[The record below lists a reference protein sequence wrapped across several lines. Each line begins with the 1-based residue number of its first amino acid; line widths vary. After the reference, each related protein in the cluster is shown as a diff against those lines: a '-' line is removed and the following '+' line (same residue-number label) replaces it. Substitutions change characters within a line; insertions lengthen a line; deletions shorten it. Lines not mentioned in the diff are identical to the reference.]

1 MPRFNVTAPDGSII
15 PVDAPAGATEQDAIA
30 FAASTW
36 KPAAATSAP
45 SGIPT
50 ARQAPSAVAQLGRSA
65 ASLAD
70 VTVGGVIPAVVQQV
84 AYPFLRVG
92 RTPEEATAR
101 TQSLVS
107 GLEKPFGKTF
117 GVTET
122 PEYQQ
127 EASRQIMDFI
137 GQNFQKGAKWIS
149 ERTGIPASDVENI
162 IGTATVAAPK
172 VAPVV
177 AREAVKAG
185 KQVAENV
192 TVAAKMPFEKQ
203 IQARRERMSA
213 EDYARGPQIDAA
225 ADAQRLKIALN
236 PADIEPSIST
246 RAYSAIAGPRGPE
259 ALAEVNRPR
268 VAEIA
273 KNEMGLP
280 PTTQLNGR
288 AAFDQAR
295 AQVAAPYE
303 QIKKLPIQQADDAM
317 IQRLEGIRTD
327 LDVIGAKEYAP
338 AISKIVDD
346 AIAKTQTGLT
356 GEALLKNI
364 SVLRERARKT
374 YNNKAATTEALDIAD
389 TNLKIATELESM
401 IDNSIFNPKLL
412 GEYRDARQKMAR
424 TYAYEGA
431 TDFNTGMVDVSKLA
445 RITSKDNGLT
455 GDIASLGRIAG
466 NFPEVFS
473 KGAASKFYEL
483 PRLSRSGLAGGTGA
497 LIGSNFGLTGS
508 IVGGLLGGGAGELAG
523 AAAARRMASP
533 GYQAGLNLRDMR
545 IPVNQLAA
553 SMQPIPQNRAIVP
566 YEAPV
571 EVLGPGEGPYQPNFV
586 IQPNQYGGRVVPG
599 TPEAPRNMLGYD
611 PNAPVQGQ
619 PGAFDIMRQRE
630 RDLSMRQGTAAE
642 QQAAAAEAA
651 ARQPTRGGVEFVFD
665 SAGNLVP
672 APVAGAGGVVGAPS
686 ALESAVAKMA
696 GQVLPETTGTAYKTQ
711 TISPKTGAQPYTRI
725 TKREGET
732 TFGRESQAFAMTA
745 EEKIAWNKAKADLA
759 EVMPG
764 MKALDDK
771 AIASKMM
778 DREWV
783 QQAIVKAEQK
793 AKLQDEILARSN
805 NEKARRLAQI
815 ERDKLEGTLELLEE
829 QYRKARPVK
838 TGGQGPKTRNFQRNM
853 LAPEQEIQNALA
865 ERAVK
870 IDLTGMANK

>member
-1 MPRFNVTAPDGSII
+1 MARFNVTAPDGSII

-36 KPAAATSAP
+36 KPAPAQSEIPAT
-45 SGIPT
+45 
-50 ARQAPSAVAQLGRSA
+50 RQAPSAMTQLGRSA

-107 GLEKPFGKTF
+107 GFEKPFGKTF
-117 GVTET
+117 GVAGT
-122 PEYQQ
+122 PEYEQ
-127 EASRQIMDFI
+127 EAGRQIMDFI

-149 ERTGIPASDVENI
+149 ERTGLPASDIENM

-192 TVAAKMPFEKQ
+192 SLAAKMPFEKQ

-225 ADAQRLKIALN
+225 ADAQRLGIALN
-236 PADIEPSIST
+236 PTDIEPSVSS

-259 ALAEVNRPR
+259 ALAEVNKGAVRN
-268 VAEIA
+268 VAL
-273 KNEMGLP
+273 NDLNLP
-280 PTTQLNGR
+280 PTAQFNGP

-295 AQVAAPYE
+295 SKVAAPYDE
-303 QIKKLPIQQADDAM
+303 VSKLPTLTADDSAR
-317 IQRLEGIRTD
+317 QSLNRLRPDET
-327 LDVIGAKEYAP
+327 LIGSDKYAG
-338 AISKIVDD
+338 AINSIIDD
-346 AIAKTQTGLT
+346 AVKQVDAGLN
-356 GEALLKNI
+356 GAQLLKN
-364 SVLRERARKT
+364 VQTLRGRARKV
-374 YNNKAATTEALDIAD
+374 YNNKNADLAALDVAD
-389 TNLKIATELESM
+389 TNLAVANALESM
-401 IDNSIFNPKLL
+401 LESNISNPKLL
-412 GEYRDARQKMAR
+412 GEFRDARAKMAK

-431 TDFNTGMVDVSKLA
+431 TDFNTGMIDVKKLA
-445 RITSKDNGLT
+445 RITAKDNALT

-466 NFPEVFS
+466 NFPDVFS
-473 KGAASKFYEL
+473 TTAASKFYDL
-483 PRLSRSGLAGGTGA
+483 PRLSRSGLAGGGGA

-508 IVGGLLGGGAGELAG
+508 IVGGLVGGGLGELAG
-523 AAAARRMASP
+523 AAAAKRIAAP
-533 GYQAGLNLRDMR
+533 GYQAGLTLRDAR
-545 IPVNQLAA
+545 IPVNQMAA
-553 SMQPIPQNRAIVP
+553 SMQPIPQSNALVP
-566 YEAPV
+566 YQAPV

-586 IQPNQYGGRVVPG
+586 FGR
-599 TPEAPRNMLGYD
+599 PEAQITPSAPNMANALPAPGSPLNALRAEDARRAQMSRTLG
-611 PNAPVQGQ
+611 QQ
-619 PGAFDIMRQRE
+619 
-630 RDLSMRQGTAAE
+630 AE

-651 ARQPTRGGVEFVFD
+651 ARQPARGGVEFMFD
-665 SAGNLVP
+665 AGGNLVP
-672 APVAGAGGVVGAPS
+672 VPTSGAGGVMPS
-686 ALESAVAKMA
+686 ALESAVAKMS
-696 GQVLPETTGTAYKTQ
+696 GQVVPETTGTAYKTQ

-725 TKREGET
+725 TKKEGET
-732 TFGRESQAFAMTA
+732 TFGREGQAFAMTA

-764 MKALDDK
+764 VKKLDDK
-771 AIASKMM
+771 AILAKMQ

-783 QQAIVKAEQK
+783 QSAIDTAKQKAQMQADIAARATSDRQRRAAEIEREKMLDYAEQ
-793 AKLQDEILARSN
+793 LQDVLGS
-805 NEKARRLAQI
+805 
-815 ERDKLEGTLELLEE
+815 
-829 QYRKARPVK
+829 RPVK
-838 TGGQGPKTRNFQRNM
+838 RGGQGPKTRNFQRNM

>member
-1 MPRFNVTAPDGSII
+1 MATLEQLSSALVKADAAGNAADAKALADAIRQMQTAP
-15 PVDAPAGATEQDAIA
+15 AEA
-30 FAASTW
+30 
-36 KPAAATSAP
+36 
-45 SGIPT
+45 IPT
-50 ARQAPSAVAQLGRSA
+50 PRQAPGAMTQLGRSA

-92 RTPEEATAR
+92 RSPEEATAR

-127 EASRQIMDFI
+127 EAGRQVLDFI

-149 ERTGIPASDVENI
+149 ERTGIPASDIENI

-192 TVAAKMPFEKQ
+192 AVAAKMPFEKQ

-225 ADAQRLKIALN
+225 AEAQRLKLALN
-236 PADIEPSIST
+236 PADIEPSVSS

-268 VAEIA
+268 VNEIA

-280 PTTQLNGR
+280 ATTQLNGR

-317 IQRLEGIRTD
+317 IKRLEDIRTD
-327 LDVIGAKEYAP
+327 LNVIGAKEYAP

-346 AIAKTQTGLT
+346 AIDKTQTGLT

-374 YNNKAATTEALDIAD
+374 YNNKSATTEALDIAD

-473 KGAASKFYEL
+473 TGAASKFYEL

-533 GYQAGLNLRDMR
+533 GYQASLNLRDMR
-545 IPVNQLAA
+545 LPVNQLAA
-553 SMQPIPQNRAIVP
+553 SMQPIPQNRAVVP

-571 EVLGPGEGPYQPNFV
+571 EVLGPGEGPYRPNFV
-586 IQPNQYGGRVVPG
+586 FGR
-599 TPEAPRNMLGYD
+599 PEAQVTPSAPNMMNALPAPGSPINALRAEDVRRAQMSRTLG
-611 PNAPVQGQ
+611 QQ
-619 PGAFDIMRQRE
+619 
-630 RDLSMRQGTAAE
+630 AE

-651 ARQPTRGGVEFVFD
+651 ARQPARGGSVLEVD
-665 SAGNLVP
+665 PVTGKITIGAEGGRGATPDIQIIESTGKSLQGAADLLASGKSP
-672 APVAGAGGVVGAPS
+672 A
-686 ALESAVAKMA
+686 L
-696 GQVLPETTGTAYKTQ
+696 
-711 TISPKTGAQPYTRI
+711 
-725 TKREGET
+725 
-732 TFGRESQAFAMTA
+732 MTA
-745 EEKIAWNKAKADLA
+745 EQKIAWEKTKVDLA

-764 MKALDDK
+764 MKTLSDK
-771 AIASKMM
+771 AIAAKMQ
-778 DREWV
+778 DRAWV
-783 QQAIVKAEQK
+783 QQSLDKAQQQARAFDDIAARAANERLRQTAIMKREQMLDLAEQ
-793 AKLQDEILARSN
+793 LQDALGS
-805 NEKARRLAQI
+805 
-815 ERDKLEGTLELLEE
+815 
-829 QYRKARPVK
+829 RPVSR
-838 TGGQGPKTRNFQRNM
+838 GGQGPKTRAFQRNM
-853 LAPEQEIQNALA
+853 LAPEQEVQNALA

-870 IDLTGMANK
+870 IDLKGMAK

>member
-1 MPRFNVTAPDGSII
+1 MATLEQLSAALVKADAAGNAEDAKAFADAIRQMQTAPAQSEI
-15 PVDAPAGATEQDAIA
+15 PAT
-30 FAASTW
+30 
-36 KPAAATSAP
+36 
-45 SGIPT
+45 
-50 ARQAPSAVAQLGRSA
+50 RQAPGAMTQLGRSA

-107 GLEKPFGKTF
+107 GFEKPFGKTF
-117 GVTET
+117 GVAGT
-122 PEYQQ
+122 PEYEQ
-127 EASRQIMDFI
+127 EAGRQIMDFI

-149 ERTGIPASDVENI
+149 ERTGLPASDVENI

-192 TVAAKMPFEKQ
+192 AVAAKMPFEKQ

-225 ADAQRLKIALN
+225 AEAQRLKLALN
-236 PADIEPSIST
+236 PADIEPSVSS

-317 IQRLEGIRTD
+317 IKRLEDIRTD
-327 LDVIGAKEYAP
+327 LNVIGAKEYAP

-346 AIAKTQTGLT
+346 AIDKTQTGLT

-412 GEYRDARQKMAR
+412 SEYRDARQKMAR

-445 RITSKDNGLT
+445 RITSKDNGLS

-473 KGAASKFYEL
+473 TGAASKFYEL

-553 SMQPIPQNRAIVP
+553 AAQPIPQNRAVVP
-566 YEAPV
+566 YETPV

-586 IQPNQYGGRVVPG
+586 FGR
-599 TPEAPRNMLGYD
+599 PEAQVTPSAPSMVNALPAPGSPLNALRAEDVRRAQMSRTLG
-611 PNAPVQGQ
+611 
-619 PGAFDIMRQRE
+619 
-630 RDLSMRQGTAAE
+630 
-642 QQAAAAEAA
+642 QQAEAQQAAAEAA
-651 ARQPTRGGVEFVFD
+651 ARQPARGGAVLEVD
-665 SAGNLVP
+665 PVTGKITIGAEGGRGATPATQIIESTGKNLQGAADLLASGKSP
-672 APVAGAGGVVGAPS
+672 A
-686 ALESAVAKMA
+686 L
-696 GQVLPETTGTAYKTQ
+696 L
-711 TISPKTGAQPYTRI
+711 
-725 TKREGET
+725 
-732 TFGRESQAFAMTA
+732 TA
-745 EEKIAWNKAKADLA
+745 EQKIAWEKTKVNLA
-759 EVMPG
+759 EVMPDV
-764 MKALDDK
+764 KKLDDK
-771 AIASKMM
+771 AILAKMQ

-783 QQAIVKAEQK
+783 QSAIDTANQKAQMQADIAVRASTERQRQAALIEREKMLDYAEQ
-793 AKLQDEILARSN
+793 LQDVLGS
-805 NEKARRLAQI
+805 
-815 ERDKLEGTLELLEE
+815 
-829 QYRKARPVK
+829 RPVK
-838 TGGQGPKTRNFQRNM
+838 RGGQGPKTRAFQRNM

-865 ERAVK
+865 TR

>member
-1 MPRFNVTAPDGSII
+1 
-15 PVDAPAGATEQDAIA
+15 
-30 FAASTW
+30 
-36 KPAAATSAP
+36 
-45 SGIPT
+45 
-50 ARQAPSAVAQLGRSA
+50 
-65 ASLAD
+65 LAD

-127 EASRQIMDFI
+127 EAGRQIMDFI

>member
-1 MPRFNVTAPDGSII
+1 MATLEQLSSALVKADAAGNAADAKALADAIRQMQTAP
-15 PVDAPAGATEQDAIA
+15 VEA
-30 FAASTW
+30 
-36 KPAAATSAP
+36 
-45 SGIPT
+45 IPT
-50 ARQAPSAVAQLGRSA
+50 PRQTPGAMTQLGRSA

-92 RTPEEATAR
+92 RSPEEATAR

-117 GVTET
+117 GVAGT
-122 PEYQQ
+122 PEYEQ
-127 EASRQIMDFI
+127 EAGRQILDFI

-192 TVAAKMPFEKQ
+192 AVAAKMPFEKQ

-225 ADAQRLKIALN
+225 AEAQRLKLALN
-236 PADIEPSIST
+236 PADIEPSVSS

-268 VAEIA
+268 VNEIA

-445 RITSKDNGLT
+445 RITSKDNGLS

-473 KGAASKFYEL
+473 TGAASKFYEL

-533 GYQAGLNLRDMR
+533 SYQAGLNLRDMR
-545 IPVNQLAA
+545 LPVNQLAA
-553 SMQPIPQNRAIVP
+553 SMQPIPQNRAVVP

-586 IQPNQYGGRVVPG
+586 FGR
-599 TPEAPRNMLGYD
+599 PEAQVTPSAPNMMNALPAPGSPINALRAEDVRRAQMSRTLG
-611 PNAPVQGQ
+611 QQ
-619 PGAFDIMRQRE
+619 
-630 RDLSMRQGTAAE
+630 AE

-651 ARQPTRGGVEFVFD
+651 ARQPARGGAVLEVD
-665 SAGNLVP
+665 PVTGKITIGAEGGRGATPDIQIIESTGKSLQGAADILASGKSP
-672 APVAGAGGVVGAPS
+672 A
-686 ALESAVAKMA
+686 L
-696 GQVLPETTGTAYKTQ
+696 
-711 TISPKTGAQPYTRI
+711 
-725 TKREGET
+725 
-732 TFGRESQAFAMTA
+732 MTA
-745 EEKIAWNKAKADLA
+745 EQKIAWEKTKVDLA

-764 MKALDDK
+764 MKTLSDK
-771 AIASKMM
+771 AIATKMQ
-778 DREWV
+778 DRAWV
-783 QQAIVKAEQK
+783 QQSLDKAQQQARAFDDIAARAANERLRQTAIMKREQMLDLAEQ
-793 AKLQDEILARSN
+793 LQDALGS
-805 NEKARRLAQI
+805 
-815 ERDKLEGTLELLEE
+815 
-829 QYRKARPVK
+829 RPVSR
-838 TGGQGPKTRNFQRNM
+838 GGQGPKTRAFQRNM
-853 LAPEQEIQNALA
+853 LAPEQEVQNALA

-870 IDLTGMANK
+870 IDLKGMAK

>member
-36 KPAAATSAP
+36 KPAAATPAP

-50 ARQAPSAVAQLGRSA
+50 ARQAPSAVTQLGRSA

-127 EASRQIMDFI
+127 EAGRQIIDFI

-225 ADAQRLKIALN
+225 AEAQRLKIAIN
-236 PADIEPSIST
+236 PADIEPSVST

-445 RITSKDNGLT
+445 RITSKDNGLS

-483 PRLSRSGLAGGTGA
+483 PRLSRSGLAGGGGA

-725 TKREGET
+725 TKRGGET
-732 TFGRESQAFAMTA
+732 TFGREGQAFAMTA
-745 EEKIAWNKAKADLA
+745 EEKIAWNKAKANLAEAAPEYAKLSDQEIVRRMTDVKISEELLVKAREKAKAFEDIAARAANDRARQAALVKREQMLDLA
-759 EVMPG
+759 E
-764 MKALDDK
+764 
-771 AIASKMM
+771 
-778 DREWV
+778 
-783 QQAIVKAEQK
+783 Q
-793 AKLQDEILARSN
+793 LQDALGS
-805 NEKARRLAQI
+805 
-815 ERDKLEGTLELLEE
+815 
-829 QYRKARPVK
+829 RPVK
-838 TGGQGPKTRNFQRNM
+838 RGGQGPKTRAFQRNM

>member
-1 MPRFNVTAPDGSII
+1 MATLEQLSAALVKADAAGNAADAKALADAIRQMQTAPVETM
-15 PVDAPAGATEQDAIA
+15 P
-30 FAASTW
+30 
-36 KPAAATSAP
+36 AP

-50 ARQAPSAVAQLGRSA
+50 ARQAPGAMTQLGRSA

-127 EASRQIMDFI
+127 EAGRQIMDFI

-225 ADAQRLKIALN
+225 AEAQRLKIAIN
-236 PADIEPSIST
+236 PADIEPSVST

-445 RITSKDNGLT
+445 RITSKDNGLS

-483 PRLSRSGLAGGTGA
+483 PRLSRSGLAGGGGA

-586 IQPNQYGGRVVPG
+586 IQPNQYSGRVVPG

-829 QYRKARPVK
+829 QFRKARPVK

-865 ERAVK
+865 TR

>member
-1 MPRFNVTAPDGSII
+1 MARFNVTAPDGSII

-36 KPAAATSAP
+36 KPAPAQSEIPAT
-45 SGIPT
+45 
-50 ARQAPSAVAQLGRSA
+50 RQAPSAMTQLGRSA

-107 GLEKPFGKTF
+107 GFEKPFGKTF
-117 GVTET
+117 GVAGT
-122 PEYQQ
+122 PEYEQ
-127 EASRQIMDFI
+127 EAGRQIMDFI

-149 ERTGIPASDVENI
+149 ERTGLPASDIENM
-162 IGTATVAAPK
+162 IGTATIAAPK

-192 TVAAKMPFEKQ
+192 AVAAKMPFEKQ

-225 ADAQRLKIALN
+225 AEAQRLKLALN
-236 PADIEPSIST
+236 PADIEPSVSS

-280 PTTQLNGR
+280 QTTQLNGR

-317 IQRLEGIRTD
+317 IKRLEDIRTD
-327 LDVIGAKEYAP
+327 LNVIGAKEYAP

-346 AIAKTQTGLT
+346 AIDKTQTGLT
-356 GEALLKNI
+356 GADLLKNI

-412 GEYRDARQKMAR
+412 SEYRDARQKMAR

-445 RITSKDNGLT
+445 RITAKDNGLS

-473 KGAASKFYEL
+473 TGAASKFYEL

-523 AAAARRMASP
+523 AAAAKRMASP
-533 GYQAGLNLRDMR
+533 SYQAGLNLRDMR
-545 IPVNQLAA
+545 LPVNQMAA
-553 SMQPIPQNRAIVP
+553 SMQPIPQSNALVP
-566 YEAPV
+566 YQAPV

-586 IQPNQYGGRVVPG
+586 FGR
-599 TPEAPRNMLGYD
+599 PEAQVTPSAPNMMNALPAPGNPLNALRAEDVRRAQMSRTLG
-611 PNAPVQGQ
+611 
-619 PGAFDIMRQRE
+619 
-630 RDLSMRQGTAAE
+630 
-642 QQAAAAEAA
+642 QQAEAQQAAAEAA
-651 ARQPTRGGVEFVFD
+651 ARQPTRGGVEFVLD

-672 APVAGAGGVVGAPS
+672 APIAGAGGVMPS
-686 ALESAVAKMA
+686 ALESAVAKMS
-696 GQVLPETTGTAYKTQ
+696 GQVIEQPSTTFKTQ

-725 TKREGET
+725 TKKEGEP
-732 TFGRESQAFAMTA
+732 TFERGVSQAFAMTA

-771 AIASKMM
+771 AVLAKMQ
-778 DREWV
+778 DRAWV
-783 QQAIVKAEQK
+783 QSAIDKANQKAQMQADIAARAANERARQEAIIKREQMLDLAEQ
-793 AKLQDEILARSN
+793 LQDAL
-805 NEKARRLAQI
+805 
-815 ERDKLEGTLELLEE
+815 G
-829 QYRKARPVK
+829 ARPVK
-838 TGGQGPKTRNFQRNM
+838 RGGQGPKTRNFQRNM

-865 ERAVK
+865 AK

>member
-1 MPRFNVTAPDGSII
+1 MATLEQLSAALVKADAAGNAEDAKAFANAIRQMQAAPVAAPSEI
-15 PVDAPAGATEQDAIA
+15 PV
-30 FAASTW
+30 
-36 KPAAATSAP
+36 
-45 SGIPT
+45 
-50 ARQAPSAVAQLGRSA
+50 ARQAPGAMTQLGRSA

-92 RTPEEATAR
+92 RSPEEATAR

-149 ERTGIPASDVENI
+149 ERTGVPASDVENI
-162 IGTATVAAPK
+162 IGTATIAAPK

-192 TVAAKMPFEKQ
+192 AVAAKMPFEKQ

-225 ADAQRLKIALN
+225 ADAQRLGIALN
-236 PADIEPSIST
+236 PADIEPSVSSRT
-246 RAYSAIAGPRGPE
+246 YSAIAGPRGPE
-259 ALAEVNRPR
+259 ALTQVNRPR

-273 KNEMGLP
+273 KNEMELP
-280 PTTQLNGR
+280 ATTQLNGR

-431 TDFNTGMVDVSKLA
+431 TDFNTGIVDVSKLA
-445 RITSKDNGLT
+445 RITAKDNGLT

-466 NFPEVFS
+466 NFPDVFS
-473 KGAASKFYEL
+473 TSAASKFYDL
-483 PRLSRSGLAGGTGA
+483 PRLSRSGLAGSMGA
-497 LIGSNFGLTGS
+497 LAGSYFGGTPGL
-508 IVGGLLGGGAGELAG
+508 IIGGLASSGVGELAG

-533 GYQAGLNLRDMR
+533 NYQAGLNLRDMR
-545 IPVNQLAA
+545 LPVNQLAA
-553 SMQPIPQNRAIVP
+553 SMQPIPQNRAVVP

-619 PGAFDIMRQRE
+619 PNAFDIMRQRE

-672 APVAGAGGVVGAPS
+672 APVAGAGGVMPS
-686 ALESAVAKMA
+686 ALESAVAKMS
-696 GQVLPETTGTAYKTQ
+696 GQVIEQPSTTFKTQ

-725 TKREGET
+725 TKREGEP
-732 TFGRESQAFAMTA
+732 TFERGVSQAFAMTA

-783 QQAIVKAEQK
+783 QQAIVNAEQK
-793 AKLQDEILARSN
+793 AKLQDEILARST

-870 IDLTGMANK
+870 IDLKGMAK

>member
-1 MPRFNVTAPDGSII
+1 MATLEQLSSALVKADAAGNVA
-15 PVDAPAGATEQDAIA
+15 DAKALADAIRQMQ
-30 FAASTW
+30 AA
-36 KPAAATSAP
+36 PVAAP

-50 ARQAPSAVAQLGRSA
+50 ARQAPSAVTQLGRSA

-236 PADIEPSIST
+236 PADIEPSVST

-280 PTTQLNGR
+280 ATTQLNGR

-317 IQRLEGIRTD
+317 IQRLESIRTD

-586 IQPNQYGGRVVPG
+586 FGR
-599 TPEAPRNMLGYD
+599 PEAQVTPSAPNMMNALPAPGSPLNALRAEDVRRAQMSRTLG
-611 PNAPVQGQ
+611 QQ
-619 PGAFDIMRQRE
+619 
-630 RDLSMRQGTAAE
+630 AE

-651 ARQPTRGGVEFVFD
+651 ARQPARGGSVLEVD
-665 SAGNLVP
+665 PVTGKITIGAEGGRGVTP
-672 APVAGAGGVVGAPS
+672 ATQIIESTGKSLQGAADLLASGKSP
-686 ALESAVAKMA
+686 AL
-696 GQVLPETTGTAYKTQ
+696 
-711 TISPKTGAQPYTRI
+711 
-725 TKREGET
+725 
-732 TFGRESQAFAMTA
+732 MTA
-745 EEKIAWNKAKADLA
+745 EQKIAWEKTKVDLA

-764 MKALDDK
+764 MKTLSDK
-771 AIASKMM
+771 AIASKMQ
-778 DREWV
+778 DRAWV
-783 QQAIVKAEQK
+783 QQSLDKAQQQARAFDDIAARAANERLRQEAIIKREQMLDLAEQ
-793 AKLQDEILARSN
+793 LQDALGS
-805 NEKARRLAQI
+805 
-815 ERDKLEGTLELLEE
+815 
-829 QYRKARPVK
+829 RPVK
-838 TGGQGPKTRNFQRNM
+838 RGGQGPKTRAFQRNM

-865 ERAVK
+865 TR

>member
-1 MPRFNVTAPDGSII
+1 MARFNVTAPDGSII

-36 KPAAATSAP
+36 KPAAATPAP

-50 ARQAPSAVAQLGRSA
+50 ARQTPGAMTQLGRSA

-92 RTPEEATAR
+92 RSPEEATAR

-117 GVTET
+117 GVAGT
-122 PEYQQ
+122 PEYEQ
-127 EASRQIMDFI
+127 EAGRQILDFI

-149 ERTGIPASDVENI
+149 ERTGVPASDVENI

-192 TVAAKMPFEKQ
+192 AVAAKMPFEKQ

-225 ADAQRLKIALN
+225 SEAQRLKIAIN
-236 PADIEPSIST
+236 PADIEPSVST

-280 PTTQLNGR
+280 ATTQLNGR

-445 RITSKDNGLT
+445 RITSKDNGLS

-483 PRLSRSGLAGGTGA
+483 PRLSRSGLAGGGGA

-523 AAAARRMASP
+523 AAAASRMASP
-533 GYQAGLNLRDMR
+533 GYQAGLSLRDMR
-545 IPVNQLAA
+545 LPVNQLAA
-553 SMQPIPQNRAIVP
+553 SMQPIPQNRAVVP

-586 IQPNQYGGRVVPG
+586 FGR
-599 TPEAPRNMLGYD
+599 PEAQVTPSAPNMMNALPAPGSPLNALRAEDVRRAEMSRTLG
-611 PNAPVQGQ
+611 QQ
-619 PGAFDIMRQRE
+619 
-630 RDLSMRQGTAAE
+630 AE

-651 ARQPTRGGVEFVFD
+651 ARQPARGGVEFVFD

-672 APVAGAGGVVGAPS
+672 APIAGASGVMPS
-686 ALESAVAKMA
+686 ALESAVAKMS
-696 GQVLPETTGTAYKTQ
+696 GQVIEQPSTTFKTQ
-711 TISPKTGAQPYTRI
+711 TISPKTGARPYTRI
-725 TKREGET
+725 TKKEGES
-732 TFGRESQAFAMTA
+732 TFGREGQAFAMTA
-745 EEKIAWNKAKADLA
+745 EEKIAWNKAKANLAEAAPEYAKLSDQEIVRRMTDVKISEELLVKAREKAKAFEDIAARAANDRARQAALVKREQMLDLA
-759 EVMPG
+759 E
-764 MKALDDK
+764 
-771 AIASKMM
+771 
-778 DREWV
+778 
-783 QQAIVKAEQK
+783 Q
-793 AKLQDEILARSN
+793 LQDALGS
-805 NEKARRLAQI
+805 
-815 ERDKLEGTLELLEE
+815 
-829 QYRKARPVK
+829 RPVK
-838 TGGQGPKTRNFQRNM
+838 TGGQGPKTRAFQRTM
-853 LAPEQEIQNALA
+853 LAPEQEVQNALA
-865 ERAVK
+865 NEPFRMEIRGAGK
-870 IDLTGMANK
+870 K

>member
-1 MPRFNVTAPDGSII
+1 MDYDALAKQYGGADAAPVIDYDALAKQYGGADMP
-15 PVDAPAGATEQDAIA
+15 
-30 FAASTW
+30 AST
-36 KPAAATSAP
+36 
-45 SGIPT
+45 GIPT
-50 ARQAPSAVAQLGRSA
+50 ARRAPGAMAQLGRSA

-92 RTPEEATAR
+92 RSPEEATAR

-107 GLEKPFGKTF
+107 GFEKPFGKTF

-127 EASRQIMDFI
+127 EAGRQVLDFI

-149 ERTGIPASDVENI
+149 ERTGIPASDVENM

-177 AREAVKAG
+177 ARETIKAG

-192 TVAAKMPFEKQ
+192 SLAAKMPFEKQ
-203 IQARRERMSA
+203 IQARRERLSL
-213 EDYARGPQIDAA
+213 EDYARGPQIEAA
-225 ADAQRLKIALN
+225 AEAQRLKIALN
-236 PADIEPSIST
+236 PADIEPSATS
-246 RAYSAIAGPRGPE
+246 RAYSAVAGPRGPE
-259 ALAEVNRPR
+259 ALTEVNRPR

-295 AQVAAPYE
+295 AQVAPPYE

-317 IQRLEGIRTD
+317 IKRLEDIRTD

-445 RITSKDNGLT
+445 RITSKDNGLS
-455 GDIASLGRIAG
+455 GDIASLGKIAG
-466 NFPEVFS
+466 NFPDAFS
-473 KGAASKFYEL
+473 TAAASKFYDL
-483 PRLSRSGLAGGTGA
+483 PRLSRSGLAGSAGA
-497 LIGSNFGLTGS
+497 LAGSYFGTPGL
-508 IVGGLLGGGAGELAG
+508 IIGGLASSGLGELAG

-533 GYQAGLNLRDMR
+533 NYQAGLNLRDMR
-545 IPVNQLAA
+545 LPVNQLAA
-553 SMQPIPQNRAIVP
+553 SMQPIPQNRAVVP

-586 IQPNQYGGRVVPG
+586 FGR
-599 TPEAPRNMLGYD
+599 PEAQVTPSAPNMMNALPAPGSPLNALRAEDVRRAEMSRTLG
-611 PNAPVQGQ
+611 QQ
-619 PGAFDIMRQRE
+619 
-630 RDLSMRQGTAAE
+630 AE

-651 ARQPTRGGVEFVFD
+651 ARQPARGGAVLDVDPVTGKITIGAEGGRGITPATQIIESTGKSLQ
-665 SAGNLVP
+665 SAADLLASGKSP
-672 APVAGAGGVVGAPS
+672 A
-686 ALESAVAKMA
+686 L
-696 GQVLPETTGTAYKTQ
+696 
-711 TISPKTGAQPYTRI
+711 
-725 TKREGET
+725 
-732 TFGRESQAFAMTA
+732 MTA
-745 EEKIAWNKAKADLA
+745 EQKIAWEKTKVDLA

-764 MKALDDK
+764 MKALSDK
-771 AIASKMM
+771 AIASKMQ
-778 DREWV
+778 DRAWV
-783 QQAIVKAEQK
+783 QQSLDKAQQQAQAFQDIAARATNERLRQTAIMKREQMLDLAEQ
-793 AKLQDEILARSN
+793 LQDALGS
-805 NEKARRLAQI
+805 
-815 ERDKLEGTLELLEE
+815 
-829 QYRKARPVK
+829 RPIK
-838 TGGQGPKTRNFQRNM
+838 TGGQGPKTRAFQRNM
-853 LAPEQEIQNALA
+853 LAPEQEVQNALA

>member
-1 MPRFNVTAPDGSII
+1 MATLEQLSSALVKADAAGNAADAKALADAIRQMQTAPVAALSEI
-15 PVDAPAGATEQDAIA
+15 PATRQTPGAMT
-30 FAASTW
+30 
-36 KPAAATSAP
+36 
-45 SGIPT
+45 
-50 ARQAPSAVAQLGRSA
+50 QLGRSA

-92 RTPEEATAR
+92 RSPEEATAR

-127 EASRQIMDFI
+127 EAGRQIMDFI

-149 ERTGIPASDVENI
+149 ERTGIPASDVENM

-192 TVAAKMPFEKQ
+192 AVAAKMPFEKQ

-225 ADAQRLKIALN
+225 AEAQRLKLALN
-236 PADIEPSIST
+236 PADIEPSVSS

-280 PTTQLNGR
+280 ATTQLNGR

-424 TYAYEGA
+424 IYAYEGA

-445 RITSKDNGLT
+445 RITSKDNGLS

-473 KGAASKFYEL
+473 TGAASKFYEL

-553 SMQPIPQNRAIVP
+553 ATQPIPQNRAVVP

-586 IQPNQYGGRVVPG
+586 FGR
-599 TPEAPRNMLGYD
+599 PEAQVTPSAPNMMNALPAPTSPLNALRAEDVRRAQMSRALG
-611 PNAPVQGQ
+611 
-619 PGAFDIMRQRE
+619 
-630 RDLSMRQGTAAE
+630 
-642 QQAAAAEAA
+642 QQAETQQAAAEAA
-651 ARQPTRGGVEFVFD
+651 ARQPTRGGAVLEVD
-665 SAGNLVP
+665 PITGKIT
-672 APVAGAGGVVGAPS
+672 VGAEGGRNVTPATQIIES
-686 ALESAVAKMA
+686 TGKNLQGAADLLASGKSPAL
-696 GQVLPETTGTAYKTQ
+696 L
-711 TISPKTGAQPYTRI
+711 
-725 TKREGET
+725 
-732 TFGRESQAFAMTA
+732 TA
-745 EEKIAWNKAKADLA
+745 EQKIAWEKTKVNLA

-764 MKALDDK
+764 VKKLDDK
-771 AIASKMM
+771 AILAKMQ

-783 QQAIVKAEQK
+783 QSAIDAANQKAQMQADIAVRASTERQRQAALIEREKMLDYAEQ
-793 AKLQDEILARSN
+793 LQDVLGS
-805 NEKARRLAQI
+805 
-815 ERDKLEGTLELLEE
+815 
-829 QYRKARPVK
+829 RPVSR
-838 TGGQGPKTRNFQRNM
+838 GGQGPKTRAFQRNM
-853 LAPEQEIQNALA
+853 LAPEQEVQNALA

-870 IDLTGMANK
+870 IDLKGMAK

>member
-1 MPRFNVTAPDGSII
+1 MATLEQLSSALVKADAAGNVA
-15 PVDAPAGATEQDAIA
+15 DAKALADAIRQMQ
-30 FAASTW
+30 AA
-36 KPAAATSAP
+36 PVAAP

-50 ARQAPSAVAQLGRSA
+50 ARQAPSAVTQLGRSA

-127 EASRQIMDFI
+127 EAGRQIMDFI

-192 TVAAKMPFEKQ
+192 AVAAKMPFEKQ

-586 IQPNQYGGRVVPG
+586 FGR
-599 TPEAPRNMLGYD
+599 PEAQVTPSAPNMMNALPAPGSPLNALRAEDVRRAQMSRTLG
-611 PNAPVQGQ
+611 
-619 PGAFDIMRQRE
+619 
-630 RDLSMRQGTAAE
+630 
-642 QQAAAAEAA
+642 QQAEAQQAAAEAA
-651 ARQPTRGGVEFVFD
+651 ARQPARGGAVLDVDPITGKITIGAE
-665 SAGNLVP
+665 GGRGITP
-672 APVAGAGGVVGAPS
+672 ATQIIESTGKSLQGAADLLASGKSP
-686 ALESAVAKMA
+686 AL
-696 GQVLPETTGTAYKTQ
+696 
-711 TISPKTGAQPYTRI
+711 
-725 TKREGET
+725 
-732 TFGRESQAFAMTA
+732 MTA
-745 EEKIAWNKAKADLA
+745 EQKIAWEKTKVDLA

-764 MKALDDK
+764 MKTLSDK
-771 AIASKMM
+771 AIAAKMQ
-778 DREWV
+778 DRAWV
-783 QQAIVKAEQK
+783 QQSLDKAQQQARAFDDIAARAANERLRQEAIIKREQMLDLAEQ
-793 AKLQDEILARSN
+793 LQDALGS
-805 NEKARRLAQI
+805 
-815 ERDKLEGTLELLEE
+815 
-829 QYRKARPVK
+829 RPVK
-838 TGGQGPKTRNFQRNM
+838 RGGQGPKTRAFQRNM

-865 ERAVK
+865 TR

>member
-1 MPRFNVTAPDGSII
+1 MAIDASKVQWDA
-15 PVDAPAGATEQDAIA
+15 APAIDL
-30 FAASTW
+30 
-36 KPAAATSAP
+36 SAVQWDQP
-45 SGIPT
+45 KQSGIP
-50 ARQAPSAVAQLGRSA
+50 APRQAPGAMTQLGRSA

-92 RTPEEATAR
+92 RSPEEATAR

-127 EASRQIMDFI
+127 EAGRQVLDFI

-177 AREAVKAG
+177 AREAVKTG

-192 TVAAKMPFEKQ
+192 AVAAKMPFEKQ

-225 ADAQRLKIALN
+225 AEAQRLKLALN
-236 PADIEPSIST
+236 PADIEPSVSS

-317 IQRLEGIRTD
+317 IKRLEDIRTD
-327 LDVIGAKEYAP
+327 LNVIGAKEYAP

-346 AIAKTQTGLT
+346 AIDKTQTGLT

-374 YNNKAATTEALDIAD
+374 YNNKSATTEALDIAD

-412 GEYRDARQKMAR
+412 SEYRDARQKMAR

-473 KGAASKFYEL
+473 TGAASKFYEL

-533 GYQAGLNLRDMR
+533 GYQASLNLRDMR
-545 IPVNQLAA
+545 LPVNQLAA
-553 SMQPIPQNRAIVP
+553 SMQPIPQNRAVVP

-586 IQPNQYGGRVVPG
+586 FGR
-599 TPEAPRNMLGYD
+599 PEAQVTPSAPNMMNALPAPGSPINALRAEDVRRAQMSRTLG
-611 PNAPVQGQ
+611 
-619 PGAFDIMRQRE
+619 
-630 RDLSMRQGTAAE
+630 
-642 QQAAAAEAA
+642 QQAEAQQAAAEAA
-651 ARQPTRGGVEFVFD
+651 ARQPARGGSVLEVD
-665 SAGNLVP
+665 PVTGKITIGAEGGRGATP
-672 APVAGAGGVVGAPS
+672 ATQIIESTGKSLQGAADLLASGKSP
-686 ALESAVAKMA
+686 AL
-696 GQVLPETTGTAYKTQ
+696 
-711 TISPKTGAQPYTRI
+711 
-725 TKREGET
+725 
-732 TFGRESQAFAMTA
+732 MTA
-745 EEKIAWNKAKADLA
+745 EQKIAWEKTKVDLA

-764 MKALDDK
+764 MKTLSDK
-771 AIASKMM
+771 AIAAKMQ
-778 DREWV
+778 DRAWV
-783 QQAIVKAEQK
+783 QQSLDKAQQQAQAFKDIAARADNDRARQAALVKREQMLDLAEQ
-793 AKLQDEILARSN
+793 LQDAL
-805 NEKARRLAQI
+805 
-815 ERDKLEGTLELLEE
+815 G
-829 QYRKARPVK
+829 ARPVK
-838 TGGQGPKTRNFQRNM
+838 RGGQGPKTRAFQRNM

-865 ERAVK
+865 TR

>member
-36 KPAAATSAP
+36 KPAPAPTSISTP
-45 SGIPT
+45 
-50 ARQAPSAVAQLGRSA
+50 RQTPGAMTQLGRSA

-92 RTPEEATAR
+92 RSPEEATAR

-107 GLEKPFGKTF
+107 GFEKPFGKTF
-117 GVTET
+117 GVAGT
-122 PEYQQ
+122 PEYEQ
-127 EASRQIMDFI
+127 EAGRQILDFI

-149 ERTGIPASDVENI
+149 ERTGIPASDVENM

-192 TVAAKMPFEKQ
+192 AVAAKMPFEKQ

-225 ADAQRLKIALN
+225 AEAQRLKLALN
-236 PADIEPSIST
+236 PADIEPSVLS

-317 IQRLEGIRTD
+317 IKRLEDIRTD
-327 LDVIGAKEYAP
+327 LNVIGAKEYAP

-346 AIAKTQTGLT
+346 AIDKTQTGLT

-424 TYAYEGA
+424 IYAYEGA

-445 RITSKDNGLT
+445 RITSKDNGLS

-473 KGAASKFYEL
+473 TGAASKFYEL

-533 GYQAGLNLRDMR
+533 NYQAGLNLRDMR
-545 IPVNQLAA
+545 LPVNQLAA
-553 SMQPIPQNRAIVP
+553 SMQPIPQNRAVVP

-586 IQPNQYGGRVVPG
+586 FGR
-599 TPEAPRNMLGYD
+599 PEAQVTPSAPNMMNALPAPTSPLNALRAEDVRRAQMSRTLG
-611 PNAPVQGQ
+611 
-619 PGAFDIMRQRE
+619 
-630 RDLSMRQGTAAE
+630 
-642 QQAAAAEAA
+642 QQAEAQQAAAEAA
-651 ARQPTRGGVEFVFD
+651 ARQPARGGAVLEVD
-665 SAGNLVP
+665 PITGKIT
-672 APVAGAGGVVGAPS
+672 VGAEGGRNVTPATQIIES
-686 ALESAVAKMA
+686 TGKSLQGAADILASGKSPAL
-696 GQVLPETTGTAYKTQ
+696 L
-711 TISPKTGAQPYTRI
+711 
-725 TKREGET
+725 
-732 TFGRESQAFAMTA
+732 TA
-745 EEKIAWNKAKADLA
+745 EQKIAWEKTKVNLA

-764 MKALDDK
+764 VKKLDDK
-771 AIASKMM
+771 AILAKMQ

-783 QQAIVKAEQK
+783 QSAIDAANQKAQMQADIAVRASTERQRQAALIEREKMLDYAEQ
-793 AKLQDEILARSN
+793 LQDVLGS
-805 NEKARRLAQI
+805 
-815 ERDKLEGTLELLEE
+815 
-829 QYRKARPVK
+829 RPVK
-838 TGGQGPKTRNFQRNM
+838 RGGQGPKTRAFQRNM
-853 LAPEQEIQNALA
+853 LAPEQEVQNALA

>member
-1 MPRFNVTAPDGSII
+1 MAIDASKVQWDA
-15 PVDAPAGATEQDAIA
+15 APAIDL
-30 FAASTW
+30 
-36 KPAAATSAP
+36 SAVQWDQP
-45 SGIPT
+45 KQSGIP
-50 ARQAPSAVAQLGRSA
+50 APRQAPGAMTQLGRSA

-92 RTPEEATAR
+92 RSPEEATAR

-127 EASRQIMDFI
+127 EAGRQVLDFI

-192 TVAAKMPFEKQ
+192 AVAAKMPFEKQ

-225 ADAQRLKIALN
+225 AEAQRLKLALN
-236 PADIEPSIST
+236 PADIEPSVSS

-268 VAEIA
+268 VNEIA
-273 KNEMGLP
+273 KNELGLD
-280 PTTQLNGR
+280 PTVPLTSDLPFN
-288 AAFDQAR
+288 DAR
-295 AQVAAPYE
+295 AKLAAPYNE
-303 QIKKLPIQQADDAM
+303 VSKLPTMVADETALKNLNDLRRNDKL
-317 IQRLEGIRTD
+317 IGGEG
-327 LDVIGAKEYAP
+327 VAK
-338 AISKIVDD
+338 KVNKLVDD
-346 AIAKTQTGLT
+346 AVAKAQAGLT
-356 GEALLKNI
+356 GAELLDN
-364 SVLRERARKT
+364 VRNLRADAKKI
-374 YNNKAATTEALDIAD
+374 YNNQNATPKQIAVAD
-389 TNLKIATELESM
+389 ANLAIANQLESM
-401 IDNSIFNPKLL
+401 LESNISNPKLL
-412 GEYRDARQKMAR
+412 DQFRDARQKMAR
-424 TYAYEGA
+424 TYVYEGA

-445 RITSKDNGLT
+445 RITSKDNALT

-473 KGAASKFYEL
+473 TGAASKFYEL

-497 LIGSNFGLTGS
+497 LAGSYFGLTGS

-523 AAAARRMASP
+523 AVAARRMASP

-553 SMQPIPQNRAIVP
+553 SMQPIPQNRAVVP

-611 PNAPVQGQ
+611 PNVPVQGQ

-630 RDLSMRQGTAAE
+630 RDLSMRQGMTAEA
-642 QQAAAAEAA
+642 QQAAAEAA

-672 APVAGAGGVVGAPS
+672 APVAGAGGVMPS
-686 ALESAVAKMA
+686 ALESAVAKMS
-696 GQVLPETTGTAYKTQ
+696 GQVIEQPSTTFKTQ

-725 TKREGET
+725 TKREGEP
-732 TFGRESQAFAMTA
+732 TFERGVSQAFAMTA

-771 AIASKMM
+771 AIAAKMM

-793 AKLQDEILARSN
+793 AKLQDEILARST

-815 ERDKLEGTLELLEE
+815 ERDKLEGALELLEE

-838 TGGQGPKTRNFQRNM
+838 TGGQGPKTRSFQRNM

-870 IDLTGMANK
+870 IDLKGMAK